1 MNGEEREVEG
11 KRVVVVVTTLES
23 DGVQRSSDEGDGEG

>member
-11 KRVVVVVTTLES
+11 KRVVVTTLES
-23 DGVQRSSDEGDGEG
+23 DGVERSSDEGDGEG